1 MTRTDFLPA
10 FALPDRWRLLDLL
23 DPLAP
28 EPPGL
33 FGALNRAARLDR
45 FRIESLREDR
55 RVTMIRRAGR

>member
-10 FALPDRWRLLDLL
+10 FAPPDRWRLLDLL
-23 DPLAP
+23 DPVAP

-33 FGALNRAARLDR
+33 FGALNRAARLER
-45 FRIESLREDR
+45 FRLEALREDR